1 MTVDQLFLMPIYPA
15 REKPIKDVS
24 SENLLI
30 DIALESKSVL
40 NNEDDLFLSL
50 KQESKFVLVTIGAG
64 DIDLLI
70 NPIKT
75 FLHENVRFVYKKNR
89 HF

>member
-1 MTVDQLFLMPIYPA
+1 MIFHTRADLSEIFLLQQTHIY
-15 REKPIKDVS
+15 

-30 DIALESKSVL
+30 DIALNSKSVL

-50 KQESKFVLVTIGAG
+50 KQEGKFVLVTIGAG
-64 DIDLLI
+64 DIDLLV

-75 FLHENVRFVYKKNR
+75 FLHENF
-89 HF
+89 